1 MPEAAAND
9 PLSRVFFALADPTR
23 RAILAR
29 LTDGPATIGELAA
42 PFQLSLPT
50 ISRHITLLEAAGLV
64 AKERNAQW
72 RTVRL
77 DSAALKT
84 ADAWLAPYRAFFD
97 TRFDALEE
105 HLKSMKTAP
114 NPSKD

>member
-1 MPEAAAND
+1 MTDTAAND

-29 LTDGPATIGELAA
+29 LSEGAATIGELAA

-50 ISRHITLLEAAGLV
+50 VSRHITLLETAGLV
-64 AKERNAQW
+64 VKERNAQW

-77 DSAALKT
+77 QPAALET
-84 ADAWLAPYRAFFD
+84 ADAWLAPYRAFFEQ
-97 TRFDALEE
+97 RFDALEE
-105 HLKSMKTAP
+105 HLKSMKT
-114 NPSKD
+114 PSKD

>member
-1 MPEAAAND
+1 MTGPVAND

-29 LTDGPATIGELAA
+29 LTDGPVTIGELAA

-50 ISRHITLLEAAGLV
+50 VSRHIKLLEEAGLV
-64 AKERNAQW
+64 RKERNAQW

-77 DSAALKT
+77 ESTALKT
-84 ADAWLAPYRAFFD
+84 ADAWLAPYRAFFEQ
-97 TRFDALEE
+97 RFDALEE
-105 HLKSMKTAP
+105 HLKSMKT
-114 NPSKD
+114 PSKGRP